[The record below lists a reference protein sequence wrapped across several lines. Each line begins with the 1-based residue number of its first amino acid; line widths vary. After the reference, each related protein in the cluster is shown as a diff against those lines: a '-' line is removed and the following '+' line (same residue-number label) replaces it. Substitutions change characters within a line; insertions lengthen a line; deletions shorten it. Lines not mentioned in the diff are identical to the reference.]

1 MRIGNQD
8 YQFCLSSD
16 DALDSGHRSVR
27 LLSLLILSV
36 VTAVTDLKL
45 RHSVRSLTSPYNLV
59 PSLTLKSPLFLMV
72 ICFSITPAF
81 AWNGLNTTTVLSV
94 SSNAVTVG
102 TAVVFTATVTDQNA
116 SPVGTGQ
123 VVFCD
128 ATVIYCEDMAVLGK
142 AQLTSTGT
150 AAVEPAAGRR
160 QLQHKSAICR
170 NDHSCRKRVAAT
182 NLDSERTAAKRDFA
196 GRERSRRQ
204 LHADSGGDGWG
215 TDSTDRVRHVRRL
228 EQRQHCGSDCD
239 PGSEDIC
246 HGVPT
251 KQLRRG
257 KWCLRNSGG

>member
-16 DALDSGHRSVR
+16 DALDSGNRSVR

-102 TAVVFTATVTDQNA
+102 TAVVFTATVTGSERLPGNQ
-116 SPVGTGQ
+116 
-123 VVFCD
+123 
-128 ATVIYCEDMAVLGK
+128 
-142 AQLTSTGT
+142 STLNWYDF
-150 AAVEPAAGRR
+150 GRR
-160 QLQHKSAICR
+160 SQ
-170 NDHSCRKRVAAT
+170 
-182 NLDSERTAAKRDFA
+182 
-196 GRERSRRQ
+196 SRRSLNFWLAKALQ
-204 LHADSGGDGWG
+204 KKM
-215 TDSTDRVRHVRRL
+215 
-228 EQRQHCGSDCD
+228 Q
-239 PGSEDIC
+239 
-246 HGVPT
+246 
-251 KQLRRG
+251 
-257 KWCLRNSGG
+257 

>member
-16 DALDSGHRSVR
+16 DALDSGNRSVR

-72 ICFSITPAF
+72 ICFSSTPAF

-150 AAVEPAAGRR
+150 
-160 QLQHKSAICR
+160 
-170 NDHSCRKRVAAT
+170 DT
-182 NLDSERTAAKRDFA
+182 NPENK
-196 GRERSRRQ
+196 
-204 LHADSGGDGWG
+204 
-215 TDSTDRVRHVRRL
+215 
-228 EQRQHCGSDCD
+228 
-239 PGSEDIC
+239 
-246 HGVPT
+246 
-251 KQLRRG
+251 
-257 KWCLRNSGG
+257 

>member
-16 DALDSGHRSVR
+16 DALDSGNRSVR

-116 SPVGTGQ
+116 SPVGHR
-123 VVFCD
+123 
-128 ATVIYCEDMAVLGK
+128 
-142 AQLTSTGT
+142 
-150 AAVEPAAGRR
+150 AG
-160 QLQHKSAICR
+160 
-170 NDHSCRKRVAAT
+170 
-182 NLDSERTAAKRDFA
+182 
-196 GRERSRRQ
+196 
-204 LHADSGGDGWG
+204 
-215 TDSTDRVRHVRRL
+215 
-228 EQRQHCGSDCD
+228 
-239 PGSEDIC
+239 
-246 HGVPT
+246 GV
-251 KQLRRG
+251 LRRHGHLLRRHGGAG
-257 KWCLRNSGG
+257 KGTVDFDRHRHQS